1 MVNFPSSFDTDTTLF
16 LAVNNKRTEL
26 TAPIDSVTLT
36 IPVVSTAGFP
46 SSGYITILTGTD
58 PVDAE
63 AIYYT
68 SVGATQ
74 FNAAT
79 RGAGGTTAAAHNSGD
94 NVDLTVVAE
103 HHNALKDAVIE
114 LEHFVG
120 VSGSE
125 NFLRVDDAGNV
136 SIPGG
141 LTIVGTT
148 AGGKFVMG
156 TASAQSL
163 VVSGTLAAG
172 TLVAGTSVLGSTSTN
187 GLTVTGTATID
198 RVVAV
203 SGSYSQSLTVSGSPV
218 ATGTRTL
225 VSGTYLTGSLEF
237 RATGDMVLHTSGQV
251 ITWSGYGVRR
261 TGDQMSGNLDM
272 QGNLVQ
278 NAGVVAVS
286 STSPT
291 VTAAGMAWYSTTSGT
306 TYVRVGSDWVSVH
319 KYPYNTSTSFTT
331 ASVGDSGGTLQ
342 TSQAFVNRAL
352 ITKLTVSPVN
362 PAANST
368 IIEFYTRDTFLTDDL
383 EYKATTSGTFTDN
396 DTWYHRDKDGSSE
409 LHLKLTN
416 NSATTTAFDVT
427 LEAEVFA

>member
-1 MVNFPSSFDTDTTLF
+1 MVNFPSSFDTNDTLF

-36 IPVVSTAGFP
+36 IPVASTAGFP
-46 SSGYITILTGTD
+46 ASGYITILTGTD

-68 SVGATQ
+68 SLGPAQ

-79 RGAGGTTAAAHNSGD
+79 RGAGGTTAASHNSGD

-103 HHNALKDAVIE
+103 HHNSLKDAVIE

-125 NFLRVDDAGNV
+125 NFLRVDDVGNV

-141 LTIVGTT
+141 LTIIGTT
-148 AGGKFVMG
+148 AGGKFIMNN
-156 TASAQSL
+156 ASAQTL
-163 VVSGTLAAG
+163 VVSG
-172 TLVAGTSVLGSTSTN
+172 TLVAGTSVFGPTSTN
-187 GLTVTGTATID
+187 GLTVTGTAAID
-198 RVVAV
+198 RIVAA

-237 RATGDMVLHTSGQV
+237 RATGDMVLHTSGQI

-261 TGDQMSGNLDM
+261 TGDQMSGDLDM
-272 QGNLVQ
+272 QGNLVRR
-278 NAGVVAVS
+278 AGVVEVS
-286 STSPT
+286 STAPT
-291 VTAAGMAWYSTTSGT
+291 VTAAGMVWYSTTSGT
-306 TYVRVGSDWVSVH
+306 TYVRVGSDWVNVY
-319 KYPYNTSTSFTT
+319 KYPHSTSTSFTT
-331 ASVGDSGGTLQ
+331 ASVADSGGTLQ
-342 TSQAFVNRAL
+342 TNQAFVNRAL

-368 IIEFYTRDTFLTDDL
+368 IIEFFTHDTYTSNDL
-383 EYKATTSGTFTDN
+383 EYRATTSGSFTDN

-416 NSATTTAFDVT
+416 NSVTPTAFDVT